1 MPAYDLRYIQV
12 AQYTHTDGKTSYGEK
27 VKLGDA
33 MGVNI
38 QFKFAEGRLYAEG
51 RLSEYL
57 KLITGGTISIAEK
70 YIAVAAAKL
79 MYGATEATRKLSG
92 SVSKDIKSLQY
103 KTSDEAGY
111 VGVSF
116 YVPDRIDGKTKYTCM
131 FVAKSLFG
139 PPAYVFKTKG
149 QSIEFQTP
157 TTTGEFLADDGTELL
172 IDMAVC
178 DTVAD
183 AKAWCDAVLAPA
195 A

>member
-1 MPAYDLRYIQV
+1 MPAYDLRNIQV
-12 AQYTHTDGKTSYGEK
+12 ARYTHTDGKTSYSDK

-38 QFKFAEGRLYAEG
+38 QFKFAEGRLHAEG

-57 KLITGGTISIAEK
+57 KLIAGGTISIAEK
-70 YIAVAAAKL
+70 DIAVAAAKM

-92 SVSKDIKSLQY
+92 SVQKDIKSLQY

-116 YVPDRIDGKTKYTCM
+116 YAPDRIDGVTKYTCM
-131 FVAKSLFG
+131 FVTKSLFG
-139 PPAYVFKTKG
+139 PPAYVYKTKG
-149 QSIEFQTP
+149 ESIEFQTP
-157 TTTGEFLADDGTELL
+157 TTTGEFLADDESELL
-172 IDMAVC
+172 IDVAIC

-183 AKAWCDAVLAPA
+183 AKAWCDAVLAPGA
-195 A
+195 

>member
-1 MPAYDLRYIQV
+1 MPTYDLRNIQV
-12 AQYTHTDGKTSYGEK
+12 ARYSHSGAKTTYSDK
-27 VKLGDA
+27 TKLGDA

-57 KLITGGTISIAEK
+57 KLITGGSISIAEK
-70 YIAVAAAKL
+70 YIVAAAAKM
-79 MYGATEATRKLSG
+79 MYGVTEATRKISG
-92 SVSKDIKSLQY
+92 SPQKDIKSLQY

-116 YVPDRIDGKTKYTCM
+116 YAPDRVDGVTKYTCM
-131 FVAKSLFG
+131 FVTKSLFG
-139 PPAYVFKTKG
+139 PPDYVYKTKG

-157 TTTGEFLADDGTELL
+157 TTTGEFLADDGSELL
-172 IDMAVC
+172 IDVAVC

-183 AKAWCDAVLAPA
+183 AKAWCDAVFAPA
-195 A
+195 E